1 MDIIH
6 YVMIALS
13 ALWGVATVT
22 SFVLWSKL
30 GRVRP
35 NGKRFSR
42 SPGVFAWFSLIGF
55 AVSLSLLFIQD
66 HWLGLWWSLGILA
79 IGGLLVYVISRSKW
93 LDLIVTLAVA
103 GLLLVPLA
111 PAAAQAFAGWNPT
124 PTPTASAEESDK
136 DPVTQVTTDETDIP
150 AVYPQRYLDIL
161 RDNGYTT
168 EVIDGQ
174 EIPVFQAKST
184 KRYDD
189 QRKDWVDAVCL
200 PVANRE
206 AVLAMILGSPDCAA
220 QVASGLYRLPII
232 GLDGTTQQVGD
243 HSPWLAQFKDPEGLN
258 DWAQAAMASEGADRI
273 EYARKLVL
281 IAILVEQFADGG
293 VEDGRETD
301 YNFHVVDRL
310 AVDEQN
316 PWDSVPEFALSPKQ
330 YKGDFVVFRVTYKG
344 YEGCWSEFGINIG
357 DGRFAGFTCETPTPE
372 PTPEP
377 TPTTSTPP
385 PTSDPEPKCEVPGK
399 GHLPPG
405 HPDCKTTP
413 NPDPKCE
420 VPGKGHL
427 PPGHPDCKP
436 DPEPKCEVPG
446 KGHLPPNHPDC
457 KPEEPKLVE
466 VCDPNDNGKVITVP
480 EGEAGNYPKPG
491 DPACSP
497 KDGDDD
503 RIRDEDVNPAED
515 PDPDQGETEEPVED
529 DPAPAPSDPGGS
541 EGDEVTNL
549 PADDVDPGTGEEPRD
564 EDTIPDVPD
573 DVPGNEDESPIEGDV
588 DPDAAAA
595 AAAALAFAPLVFWG
609 IGTRRKLRENA

>member
-1 MDIIH
+1 MDILH
-6 YVMIALS
+6 YVLIGM
-13 ALWGVATVT
+13 WGVATVT
-22 SFVLWSKL
+22 SFVLWSKP

-35 NGKRFSR
+35 NGKRFSK

-55 AVSLSLLFIQD
+55 VATLSFLFTQD

-111 PAAAQAFAGWNPT
+111 PAAAQAFAGWNTPAPT
-124 PTPTASAEESDK
+124 ESAEPSDENPVDQVGTDESDVP
-136 DPVTQVTTDETDIP
+136 D
-150 AVYPQRYLDIL
+150 VYPQRYLDIL
-161 RDNGYTT
+161 RDNGY
-168 EVIDGQ
+168 EVENVEGQ
-174 EIPVFQAKST
+174 TIPVFEAKST
-184 KRYDD
+184 KKYDAD
-189 QRKDWVDAVCL
+189 RREWADAVCL
-200 PVANRE
+200 PVADRE
-206 AVLAMILGSPDCAA
+206 AVLAMVLGSPDCAA
-220 QVASGLYRLPII
+220 QVASGLYRLPVI
-232 GLDGTTQQVGD
+232 GLDGKTQQLGEI
-243 HSPWLAQFKDPEGLN
+243 SPWLAQFEDPSGLN
-258 DWAQAAMASEGADRI
+258 DWTEAAMKSEGAERI

-281 IAILVEQFADGG
+281 IAIQLEQYADGG
-293 VEDGRETD
+293 VQDGRETD
-301 YNFHVVDRL
+301 YNFHVPDRL
-310 AVDEQN
+310 KVDEQN
-316 PWDSVPEFALSPKQ
+316 PWDAIPEFALSPDQ
-330 YKGDFVVFRVTYKG
+330 YKGTFVVFTIKYKG
-344 YEGCWSEFGINIG
+344 FEGCWSEFGINTG

-436 DPEPKCEVPG
+436 DP
-446 KGHLPPNHPDC
+446 
-457 KPEEPKLVE
+457 KLVE
-466 VCDPNDNGKVITVP
+466 ACDPNDNGKVIKVP

-503 RIRDEDVNPAED
+503 RIGGEDVNPAED
-515 PDPDQGETEEPVED
+515 PDPGQGETEAPVEEN
-529 DPAPAPSDPGGS
+529 PAPGPSDPGGS
-541 EGDEVTNL
+541 EGDEVTDL
-549 PADDVDPGTGEEPRD
+549 PADDADPGTGEEPRE

-573 DVPGNEDESPIEGDV
+573 DVPSNEDESPLEGDV
-588 DPDAAAA
+588 DPDAPAAA
-595 AAAALAFAPLVFWG
+595 AGAAALALAPLVFWG